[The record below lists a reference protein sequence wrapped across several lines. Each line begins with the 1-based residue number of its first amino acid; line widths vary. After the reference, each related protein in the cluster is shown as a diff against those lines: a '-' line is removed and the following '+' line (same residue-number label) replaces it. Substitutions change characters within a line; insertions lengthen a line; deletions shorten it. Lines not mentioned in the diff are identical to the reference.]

1 MSSRLSKSGGQAE
14 RATGSASS
22 LWPAIVVALFGMG
35 IAAYA
40 FYAPPPRG
48 EMAVVFAPGT
58 SAKSAYFAIL
68 AAGGQ
73 FVAPTRLDNIAV
85 AFAPDD
91 NFRDRVR
98 SFGGLF
104 TLAAHGLCEPANP
117 TESHS

>member
-1 MSSRLSKSGGQAE
+1 MSTADGRSAN
-14 RATGSASS
+14 ATGSANS
-22 LWPAIVVALFGMG
+22 LWPAIAVALFGMG

-58 SAKSAYFAIL
+58 SAKTAYLAIL
-68 AAGGQ
+68 AAGGR

-85 AFAPDD
+85 AYAEDERFG
-91 NFRDRVR
+91 DRIR
-98 SFGGLF
+98 SLGGLF

-117 TESHS
+117 TESHT